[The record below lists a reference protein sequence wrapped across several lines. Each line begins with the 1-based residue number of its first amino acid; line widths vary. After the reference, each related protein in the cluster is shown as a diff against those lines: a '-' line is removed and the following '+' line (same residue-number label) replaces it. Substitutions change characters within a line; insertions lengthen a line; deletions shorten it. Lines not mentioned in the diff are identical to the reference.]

1 MRNLLKSSVGFS
13 AGWTTAMVVALIC
26 SVALFPMHLNEP
38 TLFDLSHLALSGALD
53 AAALPLLVTSLVAL
67 RYPASPLV
75 TSLITALV
83 FVAIRSPW
91 MYRVWSTYGQL
102 PDSMPL
108 QELLILLPTSLVSGY
123 LFGFVYHRV
132 GPNNSFKPTP
142 HRGAGH
148 VPTLR

>member
-1 MRNLLKSSVGFS
+1 MIRLRSP
-13 AGWTTAMVVALIC
+13 T
-26 SVALFPMHLNEP
+26 HLNEP
-38 TLFDLSHLALSGALD
+38 TLFDLSTLALSGALD

-83 FVAIRSPW
+83 FVTIRSPW
-91 MYRVWSTYGQL
+91 VYRVWTTYGQL

-108 QELLILLPTSLVSGY
+108 QEFLILLPTSLVSGY
-123 LFGFVYHRV
+123 VFGFVYHRV

-142 HRGAGH
+142 HRGVGH
-148 VPTLR
+148 VPALR